1 MDKKILKEYS
11 MITFGVILVAISV
24 EYFLAPNKLAAGGVT
39 GLAIVLNYYFPI
51 ISNGLIV
58 LVVNIILF
66 GVAFLVIGG
75 NFGAKT
81 IYASFAL
88 SLIMWIIEKFFHP
101 YALSKDLIIATIF
114 GTLISAIGMAIV
126 FNYNASTGGTDI
138 LAKILNKAFHIA
150 IGKSLL
156 LVDIVIT
163 IMAIM
168 AFGLDAGLYAL
179 LSVILLGITIDR
191 LIEGVNTVKEV
202 TVISTKNDE
211 IRQFIIDELE
221 RGCSLV
227 KGIGGYK
234 NTEILVLYTVLGRSE
249 FIKLKGFIREKDPR
263 AFITVNEVHEV
274 LGEGFM
280 ELEDI

>member
-11 MITFGVILVAISV
+11 MITFGVILVAIAV

-88 SLIMWIIEKFFHP
+88 SLIMWIIEKFLNP